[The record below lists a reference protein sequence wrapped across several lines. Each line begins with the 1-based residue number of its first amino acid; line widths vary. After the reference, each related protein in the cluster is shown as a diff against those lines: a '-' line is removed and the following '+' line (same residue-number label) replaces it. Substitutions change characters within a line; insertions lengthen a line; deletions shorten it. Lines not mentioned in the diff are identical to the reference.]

1 MFSYTIGCAFRA
13 FPDSFSFSC
22 HETAPTAKNK
32 QGRETVIIMIYKHPE
47 IQSSSSSLGDHGD
60 WFLQISH
67 QVKKRSL
74 PWLYSLKNLL
84 NAGIRSVLFLC
95 TCEANPIA
103 VRTSSSSSSISSSIS
118 SSSCSSSSSS
128 SIVTPWP
135 SPGSK
140 EAEKAVFSSRM
151 PTRGAFNAFQPATQ
165 ETQP

>member
-67 QVKKRSL
+67 QGKKEACLGST
-74 PWLYSLKNLL
+74 SLKNLL
-84 NAGIRSVLFLC
+84 NACIRSVLFLC

-103 VRTSSSSSSISSSIS
+103 VRTSSSSSSISSS
-118 SSSCSSSSSS
+118 SSCSSSSSS

-140 EAEKAVFSSRM
+140 EAEKAVSSSRM

>member
-47 IQSSSSSLGDHGD
+47 FQSSYSSLGDHGD

-67 QVKKRSL
+67 QVKKEACLGST
-74 PWLYSLKNLL
+74 SLKNLL

-103 VRTSSSSSSISSSIS
+103 VRTSSSSI
-118 SSSCSSSSSS
+118 SSSCSSSCSS